1 MAHGTGPSLIQWVQM
16 KRALQTARA
25 VIGSPWTRVS
35 GTVVGLAILAHSINV
50 PQAVASLAHADPL
63 WIAAALGLTVLAVA
77 ASVVEWGVLL
87 RTASAPAGAGP
98 GGLLSWRRLSSTYL
112 QGVFFTQMLPAGV
125 GGDAMRTVEMGR
137 QIGHGRVLASLAGSR
152 LAGMLGMTCWGI
164 AAAILLRALLGTGMV
179 IVIAGLAMAV
189 VVIWLLALS
198 ADRLMPIR
206 LLARLSGAMSRG
218 VRSFG
223 EAFAGYRNH
232 PHAVVQSLLVGAA
245 GWGFNLLALSV
256 AARAIGVDLSWTVL
270 AVCIPITLLVALAPF
285 SINGLGLREGVLVA
299 LLSHSGVSIAHA
311 GAISVLIDL
320 QMIPFAVL
328 GAVLWSRHRRST
340 RSAVELAVEIAATD
354 EAALAGLSP
363 GAHRLQR
370 RDPAVQRLP
379 GGPCGTDH
387 RPVGA
392 ADIAG

>member
-1 MAHGTGPSLIQWVQM
+1 MVQM
-16 KRALQTARA
+16 RGVLRIAHA
-25 VIGSPWTRVS
+25 VLGSPWTRVS
-35 GTVVGLAILAHSINV
+35 GTVVGLAILAHTINV

-63 WIAAALGLTVLAVA
+63 WMAAALGLTVLAVA

-98 GGLLSWRRLSSTYL
+98 GSLLSWPRLSSTYL

-164 AAAILLRALLGTGMV
+164 AAAILLRALLGTGVV
-179 IVIAGLAMAV
+179 IVIAGLAVAV

-198 ADRLMPIR
+198 ADRILPHR
-206 LLARLSGAMSRG
+206 LLARVSGAMSRG
-218 VRSFG
+218 VRSFS

-232 PHAVVQSLLVGAA
+232 PHAVAQSLLVGAA

-299 LLSHSGVSIAHA
+299 LLSHTGVSVAHA

-328 GAVLWSRHRRST
+328 GAVLWSRHRRSN
-340 RSAVELAVEIAATD
+340 RSPAEIAIEVARI
-354 EAALAGLSP
+354 EEVALAELTP
-363 GAHRLQR
+363 AAPRLQR

-379 GGPCGTDH
+379 GGPCGAD
-387 RPVGA
+387 RRFVGE
-392 ADIAG
+392 ADITG

>member
-1 MAHGTGPSLIQWVQM
+1 MERMRQAVRIL
-16 KRALQTARA
+16 RA
-25 VIGSPWTRVS
+25 VMGSPWTRVS
-35 GTVVGLAILAHSINV
+35 GTVVGLIILARTINL

-87 RTASAPAGAGP
+87 RTANAPAGAGP
-98 GGLLSWRRLSSTYL
+98 GAVLSWRRLSSSYL
-112 QGVFFTQMLPAGV
+112 QGMFFTQMLPAGV

-137 QIGHGRVLASLAGSR
+137 QVGHGNVLASLAGSR

-164 AAAILLRALLGTGMV
+164 AAAILLRALLGTGVV
-179 IVIAGLAMAV
+179 IVIAALAATV

-198 ADRLMPIR
+198 ADRLVPHR
-206 LLARLSGAMSRG
+206 LLARVSGAMSRG
-218 VRSFG
+218 VRSFSD
-223 EAFAGYRNH
+223 AFAGYRRH
-232 PHAVVQSLLVGAA
+232 PHAVAQSLLVGAA

-285 SINGLGLREGVLVA
+285 SINGLGLREGVLIA
-299 LLSHSGVSIAHA
+299 LLSHSGVSVAHA

-328 GAVLWSRHRRST
+328 GAVLWSRHRRSS
-340 RSAVELAVEIAATD
+340 RSPVQLAVNVAAIED
-354 EAALAGLSP
+354 AALAELTP
-363 GAHRLQR
+363 GAPRLQR
-370 RDPAVQRLP
+370 RDPAVQRFP
-379 GGPCGTDH
+379 GDPRGAD
-387 RPVGA
+387 RRSVGE
-392 ADIAG
+392 AGLTG

>member
-1 MAHGTGPSLIQWVQM
+1 MVQM
-16 KRALQTARA
+16 RGVLRIAHA
-25 VIGSPWTRVS
+25 VLGSPWTRVS
-35 GTVVGLAILAHSINV
+35 GTVVGLAILAHTINV

-63 WIAAALGLTVLAVA
+63 WMAAALGLTVLAVA

-98 GGLLSWRRLSSTYL
+98 GSLLSWPRLSSTYL
-112 QGVFFTQMLPAGV
+112 QGVFLTQMLPAGV

-164 AAAILLRALLGTGMV
+164 AAAILLRALLGTGVV
-179 IVIAGLAMAV
+179 IVIAGLAVAV

-198 ADRLMPIR
+198 ADRILPHR
-206 LLARLSGAMSRG
+206 LLARVSGAMSRG
-218 VRSFG
+218 VRSFS

-232 PHAVVQSLLVGAA
+232 PHAVAQSLLVGAA

-285 SINGLGLREGVLVA
+285 SINGLGLREGVPV
-299 LLSHSGVSIAHA
+299 AHA

-328 GAVLWSRHRRST
+328 GAVLWSRHRRSN
-340 RSAVELAVEIAATD
+340 RSPAEIAIEVARI
-354 EAALAGLSP
+354 EEVALAELTP
-363 GAHRLQR
+363 AAPRLQR
-370 RDPAVQRLP
+370 RDPAV
-379 GGPCGTDH
+379 
-387 RPVGA
+387 
-392 ADIAG
+392 

>member
-1 MAHGTGPSLIQWVQM
+1 MRRAVQI
-16 KRALQTARA
+16 ARA

-35 GTVVGLAILAHSINV
+35 GTVVGLAILAHSINL

-63 WIAAALGLTVLAVA
+63 WMAAALGLTVLAVA

-87 RTASAPAGAGP
+87 RTANAPAGAGA
-98 GGLLSWRRLSSTYL
+98 GSLLSWRRLSSTYL

-164 AAAILLRALLGTGMV
+164 AAAILLRALLGTGVV
-179 IVIAGLAMAV
+179 IVIAGLAAAV
-189 VVIWLLALS
+189 VVIWLVALS
-198 ADRLMPIR
+198 ADRLVPHR

-218 VRSFG
+218 VRSFSD
-223 EAFAGYRNH
+223 AFAGYRKH
-232 PHAVVQSLLVGAA
+232 PHAVAQSLLVGAA

-299 LLSHSGVSIAHA
+299 LLSHTGVSVAHA

-328 GAVLWSRHRRST
+328 GAVLWSRRRRSNRT
-340 RSAVELAVEIAATD
+340 PAQIAI
-354 EAALAGLSP
+354 EAARIEDVALAELTS
-363 GAHRLQR
+363 GAPRLQR

-379 GGPCGTDH
+379 GGPRGAD
-387 RPVGA
+387 RRFVGE
-392 ADIAG
+392 ADITG

>member
-1 MAHGTGPSLIQWVQM
+1 
-16 KRALQTARA
+16 
-25 VIGSPWTRVS
+25 VS

-179 IVIAGLAMAV
+179 IVIAGLAVAV

-198 ADRLMPIR
+198 ADRLMPHR

-232 PHAVVQSLLVGAA
+232 PHAVAQSLLVGAA

-256 AARAIGVDLSWTVL
+256 AARAIGVNLSWTVL

-299 LLSHSGVSIAHA
+299 LLSHSGVSVAHA

-340 RSAVELAVEIAATD
+340 RTPVELAVKIAAIED
-354 EAALAGLSP
+354 AALAGLTP
-363 GAHRLQR
+363 GAHRLQP
-370 RDPAVQRLP
+370 RDPAVQRFP
-379 GGPCGTDH
+379 GGPRGAN
-387 RPVGA
+387 RRLVGE

>member
-1 MAHGTGPSLIQWVQM
+1 MEQM
-16 KRALQTARA
+16 RGALRTART
-25 VIGSPWTRVS
+25 VFGSPWIRVS
-35 GTVVGLAILAHSINV
+35 GTVVGLAILAHTINL

-87 RTASAPAGAGP
+87 RTANTPATAGAGP
-98 GGLLSWRRLSSTYL
+98 GSLLSWRRLSSSYL
-112 QGVFFTQMLPAGV
+112 QSLFFTQMLPAGV

-164 AAAILLRALLGTGMV
+164 AAAILLRALLGTGVV

-189 VVIWLLALS
+189 VVIWLVALS
-198 ADRLMPIR
+198 ADRLVPHR

-218 VRSFG
+218 VRSFSD
-223 EAFAGYRNH
+223 AFAGYRQH
-232 PHAVVQSLLVGAA
+232 PHAVAQSLLVGAA

-256 AARAIGVDLSWTVL
+256 AARAIGVDLSWTIL
-270 AVCIPITLLVALAPF
+270 AVCVPITLLVALAPF

-299 LLSHSGVSIAHA
+299 LLSHTGVSVAHA
-311 GAISVLIDL
+311 VAISVLIDL

-328 GAVLWSRHRRST
+328 GAVLWSRHRRSN
-340 RSAVELAVEIAATD
+340 RSAVELAVEVGALED
-354 EAALAGLSP
+354 AALAGLTS
-363 GAHRLQR
+363 GAPRLQR

-379 GGPCGTDH
+379 GDPRGAD
-387 RPVGA
+387 RRFVGE
-392 ADIAG
+392 ADITG

>member
-1 MAHGTGPSLIQWVQM
+1 MR
-16 KRALQTARA
+16 RAVRIARA

-35 GTVVGLAILAHSINV
+35 GTVVGLVILARSINL
-50 PQAVASLAHADPL
+50 PQAVASLTHADPL

-87 RTASAPAGAGP
+87 RTANTPAGAGP
-98 GGLLSWRRLSSTYL
+98 GSLLSWRRLSSTYL
-112 QGVFFTQMLPAGV
+112 QGLFFTQMLPAGV

-179 IVIAGLAMAV
+179 IVIAGLAVAV
-189 VVIWLLALS
+189 V
-198 ADRLMPIR
+198 PHR

-223 EAFAGYRNH
+223 DAFAGYRQH
-232 PHAVVQSLLVGAA
+232 PHAVAQSLLVGAA
-245 GWGFNLLALSV
+245 GWGFNLLALSL

-299 LLSHSGVSIAHA
+299 LLSRTGVSVAHA

-328 GAVLWSRHRRST
+328 GAVLWSRHRRSS
-340 RSAVELAVEIAATD
+340 RSPVEIAVEVAVFED
-354 EAALAGLSP
+354 AARAGLTP
-363 GAHRLQR
+363 GAPRLQR
-370 RDPAVQRLP
+370 RDPAIQRLP
-379 GGPCGTDH
+379 GGPRGAD
-387 RPVGA
+387 RRFVGEA
-392 ADIAG
+392 EITG

>member
-1 MAHGTGPSLIQWVQM
+1 M
-16 KRALQTARA
+16 
-25 VIGSPWTRVS
+25 IGSPWTRVS

-179 IVIAGLAMAV
+179 IVIAGLAVAV

-198 ADRLMPIR
+198 ADRLMPHR

-232 PHAVVQSLLVGAA
+232 PHAVAQSLLVGAA

-256 AARAIGVDLSWTVL
+256 AARAIGVNLSWTVL

-299 LLSHSGVSIAHA
+299 LLSHSGVSVAHA

-340 RSAVELAVEIAATD
+340 RTPVELAVKIAAIED
-354 EAALAGLSP
+354 AALAGLTP
-363 GAHRLQR
+363 GAHRLPP
-370 RDPAVQRLP
+370 RDPAVQRFP
-379 GGPCGTDH
+379 GGPRGAN
-387 RPVGA
+387 RRLVGE

>member
-1 MAHGTGPSLIQWVQM
+1 MRRAVQI
-16 KRALQTARA
+16 ART

-35 GTVVGLAILAHSINV
+35 GTVVGLAILAHSINL

-87 RTASAPAGAGP
+87 RTANGP
-98 GGLLSWRRLSSTYL
+98 GSLLSWRRLSSTYL

-164 AAAILLRALLGTGMV
+164 AAAILLRALLGTGVV
-179 IVIAGLAMAV
+179 IVIAGLAAAV
-189 VVIWLLALS
+189 VVIWLVALS
-198 ADRLMPIR
+198 ADRIVPHR
-206 LLARLSGAMSRG
+206 LLARVSGAMSRG
-218 VRSFG
+218 VRSFSD
-223 EAFAGYRNH
+223 AFAGYRNH
-232 PHAVVQSLLVGAA
+232 PHAVAQSLLVGAA

-299 LLSHSGVSIAHA
+299 LLSHSGVSVAHA

-328 GAVLWSRHRRST
+328 GAVLWSRHRRSSRT
-340 RSAVELAVEIAATD
+340 PAQIAVEAARIED
-354 EAALAGLSP
+354 AALAELTSAAP
-363 GAHRLQR
+363 RLQR

-379 GGPCGTDH
+379 GGPRGAD
-387 RPVGA
+387 RRFVGE
-392 ADIAG
+392 ADITG

>member
-1 MAHGTGPSLIQWVQM
+1 MEPMRRAVQI
-16 KRALQTARA
+16 ARA

-35 GTVVGLAILAHSINV
+35 GTVVGLIILAHSINL

-63 WIAAALGLTVLAVA
+63 WIAAAMGLTVLAVA

-87 RTASAPAGAGP
+87 RPATAPGGAGP
-98 GGLLSWRRLSSTYL
+98 GSLLSWRRLSSTYL

-164 AAAILLRALLGTGMV
+164 AAAILLRALLGTGVV

-189 VVIWLLALS
+189 VVIWLVALS
-198 ADRLMPIR
+198 ADRIVPHR
-206 LLARLSGAMSRG
+206 LLARVSGAMSRG
-218 VRSFG
+218 VRSFSD
-223 EAFAGYRNH
+223 AFAGYRKH
-232 PHAVVQSLLVGAA
+232 PHAVAQSLLVGAA

-299 LLSHSGVSIAHA
+299 LLSRTGVSVAHA

-340 RSAVELAVEIAATD
+340 RSVAEITVEVARIEDV
-354 EAALAGLSP
+354 ALAELTS
-363 GAHRLQR
+363 GAPRLQR

-379 GGPCGTDH
+379 GSPRGAD
-387 RPVGA
+387 RRLVGE
-392 ADIAG
+392 ADITG

>member
-1 MAHGTGPSLIQWVQM
+1 M
-16 KRALQTARA
+16 KRGLQTARA

-50 PQAVASLAHADPL
+50 PQAVGSLTHADPL

-87 RTASAPAGAGP
+87 RTANAPAGAGP
-98 GGLLSWRRLSSTYL
+98 GSLLSWQRLSSSYL
-112 QGVFFTQMLPAGV
+112 QAMFFTQMLPAGV

-137 QIGHGRVLASLAGSR
+137 QVGHGNVLASLAGSR

-164 AAAILLRALLGTGMV
+164 AAAILLRALLGTGVV

-189 VVIWLLALS
+189 VIIWLLALS
-198 ADRLMPIR
+198 ADRLVPHR
-206 LLARLSGAMSRG
+206 QLARVSEAMSRG
-218 VRSFG
+218 VRSFSD
-223 EAFAGYRNH
+223 AFAGYRNH
-232 PHAVVQSLLVGAA
+232 PHAVAQSLLVGAA

-299 LLSHSGVSIAHA
+299 LLSHAGVSVAHA

-320 QMIPFAVL
+320 QMLPFAVL
-328 GAVLWSRHRRST
+328 GAVLWSRHRRS
-340 RSAVELAVEIAATD
+340 AKALVPMNEVLIPVQDVAA
-354 EAALAGLSP
+354 A
-363 GAHRLQR
+363 
-370 RDPAVQRLP
+370 
-379 GGPCGTDH
+379 
-387 RPVGA
+387 
-392 ADIAG
+392 